1 MALGRAR
8 PKLLSDFP
16 KWNNVYNHF
25 RIWSEKKDGGES
37 VLEAVLK
44 NLSARRA
51 PATAGKSGQ
60 VTA

>member
-25 RIWSEKKDGGES
+25 RIWSEKKGGEDS
-37 VLEAVLK
+37 ILEAV
-44 NLSARRA
+44 
-51 PATAGKSGQ
+51 
-60 VTA
+60 